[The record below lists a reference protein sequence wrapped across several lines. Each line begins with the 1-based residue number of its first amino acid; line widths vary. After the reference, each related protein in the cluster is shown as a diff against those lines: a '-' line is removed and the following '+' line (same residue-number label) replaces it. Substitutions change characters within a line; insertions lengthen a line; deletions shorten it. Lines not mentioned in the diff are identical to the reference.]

1 MHLPSSLELG
11 LNELSLE
18 ERTNTFESTVF
29 LFVVYSR
36 SVTPVQSTPGPSR
49 SSSKPIPAD
58 MKCRSALL
66 AKMELLESEH
76 SKPFNK
82 KHYFHIEDIQDSDTL
97 ISFYTGF
104 VSYNYGTKC
113 EFLGPVVNEL
123 TYWGS
128 KSEGYQRRLSMKVNP
143 KNQFFLVLVKLRLN
157 LMLKDLAYRFGL
169 STFQTS
175 RYLTT
180 WICFLYQTMKEI
192 EWMPT
197 VSQVMGTLPI
207 QHFVSGFLQHMRL

>member
-36 SVTPVQSTPGPSR
+36 SVTPVVPPGPSR

-82 KHYFHIEDIQDSDTL
+82 KH
-97 ISFYTGF
+97 
-104 VSYNYGTKC
+104 SY
-113 EFLGPVVNEL
+113 
-123 TYWGS
+123 
-128 KSEGYQRRLSMKVNP
+128 
-143 KNQFFLVLVKLRLN
+143 
-157 LMLKDLAYRFGL
+157 
-169 STFQTS
+169 
-175 RYLTT
+175 
-180 WICFLYQTMKEI
+180 
-192 EWMPT
+192 
-197 VSQVMGTLPI
+197 
-207 QHFVSGFLQHMRL
+207 